1 MVFENLRNGAQGE
14 TRTPTY
20 ISTLA
25 PEASAS
31 TNSAT
36 WATDAQRYR
45 VKQKLSMTNNSE
57 NDPFFDRE
65 AEKYDNPIPSREFI
79 LDILKQNNTPLSR
92 KNIAKLIDVKGED
105 ANEALRRRLRAMER
119 DGQLLRNRKGAYGV
133 VSKMN
138 LVSGRVMGH
147 PEGYG
152 FLIPD
157 EGGDDLFLS
166 EREMRV
172 VLHGDRALARITGT
186 DRKGRKEGAIVEVVK
201 RNNERIVGRL
211 VQDAGIFYL
220 IPNNRRISQDILIPP
235 SYLSHAQVNQIVE
248 AEITEQPNKHRSPLG
263 RIVNV
268 LGDHM
273 APGMEIDIALRAFE
287 LPYEWS
293 PQAEEQANNLGDSIP
308 EEAVNGRL
316 DLRDM
321 PLVTI
326 DGVDARDFDD
336 AVYAEKLESG
346 NWRLWVAIADVSHY
360 VLPNSPLDQDAQER
374 GTSVYFPS
382 QVIPMLPEALSN
394 GLCSLNPEVDRL
406 CMVCEMEIDQ
416 TGKTVSYDFHEAVM
430 HSKSRLTYDK
440 VAAML
445 VDNDTALREQYQHV
459 LPAIETMYDLY
470 NVMLE
475 ARHERGAIDFE
486 MTETQF
492 LFDENRKIKSIEPRE
507 RNDAHRLIEEF
518 MIAANV
524 SAALFLLESEL
535 PVLYRIHETPSEEKL
550 SGLRDFLGELGL
562 FLGGGE
568 EPEPRHYASLLA
580 TASKRPDGHLLQT
593 VMLRSM
599 KQAVYSPDNIG
610 HFGLALEAY
619 AHFTSPI
626 RRYPDLLV
634 HRAIRHVLSQKKD
647 KKWRYSYEDMAQLG
661 EHCSMT
667 SRRADEATRD
677 VSDWLKC
684 EYMRDRVGE
693 VHDGVI
699 SGVTGFGLFV
709 ELSDIYI
716 EGLVHVTSLKNDYY
730 QFDPTGHRLTGERTR
745 KVYRLGDTLK
755 VKVVRVDLDEKKID
769 LELVETK

>member
-1 MVFENLRNGAQGE
+1 
-14 TRTPTY
+14 
-20 ISTLA
+20 
-25 PEASAS
+25 
-31 TNSAT
+31 
-36 WATDAQRYR
+36 
-45 VKQKLSMTNNSE
+45 MTNNKK
-57 NDPFFDRE
+57 NDPNFERE

-79 LDILKQNNTPLSR
+79 LSILKQNNVPLTR
-92 KNIAKLIDVKGED
+92 KSIAKLIGIKGEEET
-105 ANEALRRRLRAMER
+105 EALRRRLRAMER

-157 EGGDDLFLS
+157 EGGEDLFLG
-166 EREMRV
+166 EREMRS
-172 VLHGDRALARITGT
+172 VLHGDRALARITGI
-186 DRKGRKEGAIVEVVK
+186 DRRGRKEGAIVEVTH
-201 RNNERIVGRL
+201 RANTHIVGRL
-211 VQDAGIFYL
+211 IRDAGIYFV

-235 SYLSHAQVNQIVE
+235 EMLIGAKENQIVE
-248 AEITEQPNKHRSPLG
+248 IEITENPNVHRSPLG
-263 RIVNV
+263 RIVEII
-268 LGDHM
+268 GDHM
-273 APGMEIDIALRAFE
+273 APGMEIDIALRDFE
-287 LPYEWS
+287 LPHEWS
-293 PQAEEQANNLGDSIP
+293 DKALQQAQQFGDSIP
-308 EEAVNGRL
+308 ENAVEGRL

-326 DGVDARDFDD
+326 DGEDARDFDD
-336 AVYAEKLESG
+336 AVCAEHLDNG

-360 VLPNSPLDQDAQER
+360 VQPGDPLDLDAGDR

-394 GLCSLNPEVDRL
+394 GLCSLNPEVARL
-406 CMVCEMEIDQ
+406 CMVCEMEINQD
-416 TGKTVSYDFHEAVM
+416 GKTESYRFHEGVM
-430 HSKSRLTYDK
+430 FSKARLTYDK

-445 VDNDTALREQYQHV
+445 VDNDPALREQYQHV
-459 LPAIETMYDLY
+459 LPTLETMYGLFKA
-470 NVMLE
+470 MQK
-475 ARHERGAIDFE
+475 ARDERGAIDFE

-492 LFDENRKIKSIEPRE
+492 LFDENRKIRSIQPRE

-524 SAALFLLESEL
+524 SAAHFLFENEI
-535 PVLYRIHETPSEEKL
+535 PVLYRVHETPSEEKL

-562 FLGGGE
+562 FLGGGDD
-568 EPEPRHYASLLA
+568 PEPRHYASLLE

-610 HFGLALEAY
+610 HFGLALDAY

-634 HRAIRHVLSQKKD
+634 HRAIRHIISGRKVN
-647 KKWRYSYEDMAQLG
+647 KWRYSHEDMVQLG
-661 EHCSMT
+661 DHCSMT

-693 VHDGVI
+693 THQGVI

-730 QFDPTGHRLTGERTR
+730 QFDATGHRLTGERTR
-745 KVYRLGDTLK
+745 KVYRLGDTLT

-769 LELVETK
+769 LELV

>member
-1 MVFENLRNGAQGE
+1 
-14 TRTPTY
+14 
-20 ISTLA
+20 
-25 PEASAS
+25 
-31 TNSAT
+31 
-36 WATDAQRYR
+36 
-45 VKQKLSMTNNSE
+45 MTNNKK
-57 NDPFFDRE
+57 NDPFIERE
-65 AEKYDNPIPSREFI
+65 AEKYENPIPSREFI
-79 LDILKQNNTPLSR
+79 LGILKQNNVPLAR
-92 KNIAKLIDVKGED
+92 KAIAKLLNIKGEEE
-105 ANEALRRRLRAMER
+105 NEALRRRLRAMER

-147 PEGYG
+147 PDGFG

-157 EGGDDLFLS
+157 EGGEDLFLG
-166 EREMRV
+166 EREMLS
-172 VLHGDRALARITGT
+172 VLHGDRALARVSGI
-186 DRKGRKEGAIVEVVK
+186 DRRGRKEGTIVEVTQRGHK
-201 RNNERIVGRL
+201 RVVGRL
-211 VQDAGIFYL
+211 IRDAGIYFL
-220 IPNNRRISQDILIPP
+220 IPNNRRISQDVLIPP
-235 SYLSHAQVNQIVE
+235 EDLLDAKENQIVE
-248 AEITEQPNKHRSPLG
+248 AEITEQPNRHRSPLG
-263 RIVNV
+263 KIVNV

-273 APGMEIDIALRAFE
+273 APGMEIDLALRDFE
-287 LPYEWS
+287 LPFEWS
-293 PQAEEQANNLGDSIP
+293 DKALQQAEQFGEQIP
-308 EEAVNGRL
+308 ADAVEGRL

-326 DGVDARDFDD
+326 DGEDARDFDD
-336 AVYAEKLESG
+336 AVYAEKLDNG

-360 VLPNSPLDQDAQER
+360 VQPGSPLDEEAGER

-394 GLCSLNPEVDRL
+394 GLCSLNPAVERL
-406 CMVCEMEIDQ
+406 CLVCEMEINQD
-416 TGKTVSYDFHEAVM
+416 GKTESQRFHEAVM
-430 HSKSRLTYDK
+430 YSKARLTYDK
-440 VAAML
+440 VAAIL
-445 VDNDTALREQYQHV
+445 VDGDKALREEYKHV
-459 LPAIETMYDLY
+459 LPALETMYELF
-470 NVMLE
+470 NVMLK
-475 ARHERGAIDFE
+475 ARDERGAIDFE

-492 LFDENRKIKSIEPRE
+492 LFDDNRKIKSIQPRE

-524 SAALFLLESEL
+524 SAAHFLLEHKL
-535 PVLYRIHETPSEEKL
+535 PVLYRVHETPSAEKL

-562 FLGGGE
+562 SLGGGDD
-568 EPEPRHYASLLA
+568 PQPRHYASLLE
-580 TASKRPDGHLLQT
+580 TAGKRPDGHLLQT

-599 KQAVYSPDNIG
+599 KQAVYTPDNVG

-634 HRAIRHVLSQKKD
+634 HRAIRHIITGKKAA
-647 KKWRYSYEDMAQLG
+647 KWRYSHEEMVQLG

-693 VHDGVI
+693 THQGII

-745 KVYRLGDTLK
+745 KVYRLGDSLK

-769 LELVETK
+769 LELV

>member
-1 MVFENLRNGAQGE
+1 M
-14 TRTPTY
+14 
-20 ISTLA
+20 
-25 PEASAS
+25 
-31 TNSAT
+31 
-36 WATDAQRYR
+36 TDN
-45 VKQKLSMTNNSE
+45 KK
-57 NDPFFDRE
+57 NDPFSDRE

-79 LDILKQNNTPLSR
+79 LSILKQNNVPLTR
-92 KNIAKLIDVKGED
+92 KNIAKLIGIKGEEQQ
-105 ANEALRRRLRAMER
+105 EALRRRLRAMER

-133 VSKMN
+133 ISKMN
-138 LVSGRVMGH
+138 LISGRVMGH

-157 EGGDDLFLS
+157 EGGEDLFLG
-166 EREMRV
+166 EREMRI
-172 VLHGDRALARITGT
+172 VLHGDRALARVTGV
-186 DRKGRKEGAIVEVVK
+186 DRRGRKEGAIVEVT
-201 RNNERIVGRL
+201 ERANHHIIGRL
-211 VQDAGIFYL
+211 IRDAGIFFL
-220 IPNNRRISQDILIPP
+220 VPNNRRISQDILIPP
-235 SYLSHAQVNQIVE
+235 EDLIGAKDNQIVE
-248 AEITEQPNKHRSPLG
+248 VEITEQPNKHRSPLG
-263 RIVNV
+263 KVVEI
-268 LGDHM
+268 LGDHL
-273 APGMEIDIALRAFE
+273 APGMEIDIALRDFE
-287 LPYEWS
+287 LPHVFPDEAVE
-293 PQAEEQANNLGDSIP
+293 QAENFGVHIP
-308 EEAVNGRL
+308 QDAIEGRL

-326 DGVDARDFDD
+326 DGEDARDFDD
-336 AVYAEKLESG
+336 AVYAEKLDNG

-360 VLPNSPLDQDAQER
+360 VQHGSPLDREAEER

-394 GLCSLNPEVDRL
+394 GLCSLNPEVERL
-406 CMVCEMEIDQ
+406 CMVCEMEINQDGQ
-416 TGKTVSYDFHEAVM
+416 TESYQFHEAVM
-430 HSKSRLTYDK
+430 FSKARLTYNK
-440 VAAML
+440 VAAIL
-445 VDNDTALREQYQHV
+445 VDGDTELRAEYQHV
-459 LPAIETMYDLY
+459 LPALETMYDLF
-470 NVMLE
+470 NTMLK
-475 ARHERGAIDFE
+475 ARDERGAIDFE

-507 RNDAHRLIEEF
+507 RNDAHKLIEEF

-524 SAALFLLESEL
+524 SAAKFLLEHKL
-535 PVLYRIHETPSEEKL
+535 PVLYRVHETPSEEKL
-550 SGLRDFLGELGL
+550 TGLRDFLGELGL
-562 FLGGGE
+562 FLGGGDD
-568 EPEPRHYASLLA
+568 PEPRHYASLLA
-580 TASKRPDGHLLQT
+580 TASKRPDAHLLQT

-634 HRAIRHVLSQKKD
+634 HRAIRHIISNRKTT
-647 KKWRYSYEDMAQLG
+647 KWRYSHEEMVQLG

-693 VHDGVI
+693 THQGVI

-716 EGLVHVTSLKNDYY
+716 EGLVHVTSLSNDYY
-730 QFDPTGHRLTGERTR
+730 QFDATGHRLTGERTR
-745 KVYRLGDTLK
+745 KVYRLGDSIT

-769 LELVETK
+769 LELV

>member
-1 MVFENLRNGAQGE
+1 
-14 TRTPTY
+14 
-20 ISTLA
+20 
-25 PEASAS
+25 
-31 TNSAT
+31 
-36 WATDAQRYR
+36 
-45 VKQKLSMTNNSE
+45 MTNKKK
-57 NDPFFDRE
+57 NDPHWERE

-79 LDILKQNNTPLSR
+79 LELLKQNNTPLSR
-92 KNIAKLIDVKGED
+92 KNIAKLIGIKGEE
-105 ANEALRRRLRAMER
+105 AHEALRRRLRAMER
-119 DGQLLRNRKGAYGV
+119 DGQLLRNRKSDYGI

-138 LVSGRVMGH
+138 LVTGRVMGH
-147 PEGYG
+147 PDGFG

-157 EGGDDLFLS
+157 EGGDDLFLG
-166 EREMRV
+166 ERQMRV
-172 VLHGDRALARITGT
+172 VLHGDRAIARVTGT
-186 DRKGRKEGAIVEVVK
+186 DRRGRKEGSIVEVIQ
-201 RNNERIVGRL
+201 RGNERIVGRL
-211 VQDAGIFYL
+211 VCDAGLYYL
-220 IPNNRRISQDILIPP
+220 IPNNRRISQDILVLPDD
-235 SYLSHAQVNQIVE
+235 LMGAEANQIVE
-248 AEITEQPNKHRSPLG
+248 VEITEHPNRQRSPLG
-263 RIVNV
+263 KIVTV

-287 LPYEWS
+287 LPHQWS
-293 PQAEEQANNLGDSIP
+293 PDAMEQADKFGQTIP
-308 EEAVNGRL
+308 ESAIEGRL
-316 DLRDM
+316 DLREM
-321 PLVTI
+321 PLLTI
-326 DGVDARDFDD
+326 DGEDARDFDD
-336 AVYAEKLESG
+336 AVYAEKLDSG

-360 VLPNSPLDQDAQER
+360 VAPESPLDKDAQER

-394 GLCSLNPEVDRL
+394 GLCSLNPAVDRL
-406 CMVCEMEIDQ
+406 CMVCEMEINAE
-416 TGKTVSYDFHEAVM
+416 GKTESYRFHEAVM
-430 HSKSRLTYDK
+430 HSKARLTYNK
-440 VAAML
+440 VAAIL
-445 VDNDTALREQYQHV
+445 VEGDKELRAEYADV
-459 LPAIETMYDLY
+459 LPALETMYDLY
-470 NVMLE
+470 HTMLN

-492 LFDENRKIKSIEPRE
+492 LFDEQRKISSIEPRE

-524 SAALFLLESEL
+524 SAALFLLEKEL
-535 PVLYRIHETPSEEKL
+535 PVLYRVHETPSAEKL

-562 FLGGGE
+562 FLGGGD

-599 KQAVYSPDNIG
+599 KQAIYSPDNVG

-634 HRAIRHVLSQKKD
+634 HRAIRHAINSKKS
-647 KKWRYSYEDMAQLG
+647 KKWRYSQEEMVQLG

-684 EYMRDRVGE
+684 EFMSDRVGE
-693 VHDGVI
+693 TYTGVI

-716 EGLVHVTSLKNDYY
+716 EGLVHVTSLKSDYY
-730 QFDPTGHRLTGERTR
+730 QFDATGHRLMGERSR
-745 KVYRLGDTLK
+745 KVYRLGDSLT

-769 LELVETK
+769 LEIV

>member
-1 MVFENLRNGAQGE
+1 
-14 TRTPTY
+14 
-20 ISTLA
+20 
-25 PEASAS
+25 
-31 TNSAT
+31 
-36 WATDAQRYR
+36 
-45 VKQKLSMTNNSE
+45 MTNNKK
-57 NDPFFDRE
+57 NDPFQDRE

-79 LDILKQNNTPLSR
+79 LELLKQNNVPLTR
-92 KNIAKLIDVKGED
+92 KSIAKLLGINGEEE
-105 ANEALRRRLRAMER
+105 NEALRRRLRAMER
-119 DGQLLRNRKGAYGV
+119 DGQLLRNRKNAYGMI
-133 VSKMN
+133 SKMN
-138 LVSGRVMGH
+138 MITGRVMGH
-147 PEGYG
+147 PDGFG

-157 EGGDDLFLS
+157 EGGEDLFLS

-172 VLHGDRALARITGT
+172 VLHGDRALARVTGQ
-186 DRKGRKEGAIVEVVK
+186 DRRGRKEGAIVEVVK
-201 RNNERIVGRL
+201 RGNQRIVGRL
-211 VQDAGIFYL
+211 VEDAGIFYL
-220 IPNNRRISQDILIPP
+220 IPNNRRISQDVMISPP
-235 SYLSHAQVNQIVE
+235 DLLNAKANQIVE
-248 AEITEQPNKHRSPLG
+248 IEITEHPNRHRSPLG
-263 RIVNV
+263 KVVNV

-273 APGMEIDIALRAFE
+273 APGMEIDIALRDFE
-287 LPYEWS
+287 LPHVWS
-293 PQAEEQANNLGDSIP
+293 VEAVKQADGYGTAIP
-308 EEAVNGRL
+308 ESAIEGRL

-326 DGVDARDFDD
+326 DGEDARDFDD
-336 AVYAEKLESG
+336 AVYAEKLDSG

-360 VLPNSPLDQDAQER
+360 VEPESPLDVDAQER

-394 GLCSLNPEVDRL
+394 GLCSLNPAVDRL
-406 CMVCEMEIDQ
+406 CMVCEMEID
-416 TGKTVSYDFHEAVM
+416 TDGKTASYRFHEAVM
-430 HSKSRLTYDK
+430 HSKARLTYDK
-440 VAAML
+440 VAAIL
-445 VDNDTALREQYQHV
+445 VDKDKALSDEYSHV
-459 LPAIETMYDLY
+459 LPALETMFELY
-470 NVMLE
+470 QTMLK
-475 ARHERGAIDFE
+475 ARDERGAIDFE

-492 LFDENRKIKSIEPRE
+492 LFDDNRKIKSIEPRE

-524 SAALFLLESEL
+524 SAACFLLENKR
-535 PVLYRIHETPSEEKL
+535 PVLYRVHELPSAEKL

-562 FLGGGE
+562 FLGGGD

-580 TASKRPDGHLLQT
+580 TASKRPDGHLIQT

-599 KQAVYSPDNIG
+599 KQAMYSPDNIG

-634 HRAIRHVLSQKKD
+634 HRAIRHIIAGKSG
-647 KKWRYSYEDMAQLG
+647 KKWRYSHENMVQLG

-693 VHDGVI
+693 THAGVI

-730 QFDPTGHRLTGERTR
+730 QFDATGHRLTGERTR
-745 KVYRLGDTLK
+745 KVYRLGDTLT

-769 LELVETK
+769 LELV

>member
-1 MVFENLRNGAQGE
+1 
-14 TRTPTY
+14 
-20 ISTLA
+20 
-25 PEASAS
+25 
-31 TNSAT
+31 
-36 WATDAQRYR
+36 
-45 VKQKLSMTNNSE
+45 MTNNE
-57 NDPFFDRE
+57 KNDPFIERE

-79 LDILKQNNTPLSR
+79 LTILKQNNVPLTR
-92 KNIAKLIDVKGED
+92 KSIAKLIGIKGEEEI
-105 ANEALRRRLRAMER
+105 EALRRRLRAMER

-138 LVSGRVMGH
+138 LISGRVTGH
-147 PEGYG
+147 PDGFG

-157 EGGDDLFLS
+157 EGGEDLFLG
-166 EREMRV
+166 EREMRI
-172 VLHGDRALARITGT
+172 VLHGDRALARVTGT
-186 DRKGRKEGAIVEVVK
+186 DRRGRKEGAIVEVTQ
-201 RNNERIVGRL
+201 RSNQRIVGKL
-211 VQDAGIFYL
+211 IQDASIYFV

-235 SYLSHAQVNQIVE
+235 SDLLNAEVEQIVE
-248 AEITEQPNKHRSPLG
+248 VEITEQPNRKRSPLG
-263 RIVNV
+263 RVVNV
-268 LGDHM
+268 LGDHL
-273 APGMEIDIALRAFE
+273 APGMEIDIALRDFE
-287 LPYEWS
+287 LPHEWS
-293 PQAEEQANNLGDSIP
+293 DKAMQQAEQFGDTIP
-308 EEAVNGRL
+308 TDAIEGRL

-326 DGVDARDFDD
+326 DGADARDFDD
-336 AVYAEKLESG
+336 AVYAEKLKSG
-346 NWRLWVAIADVSHY
+346 HWKLWVAIADVSHY
-360 VLPNSPLDQDAQER
+360 VHAGSPLDEDAQER

-394 GLCSLNPEVDRL
+394 GLCSLNPAVDRL
-406 CMVCEMEIDQ
+406 CMVCEMEINED
-416 TGKTVSYDFHEAVM
+416 GETVSHQFHEAIM
-430 HSKSRLTYDK
+430 HSKARLTYDK

-445 VDNDTALREQYQHV
+445 VDGDQSLKDEYKHV
-459 LPAIETMYDLY
+459 LPALETMYDLFQT
-470 NVMLE
+470 MLK
-475 ARHERGAIDFE
+475 AREKRGAIDFE

-492 LFDENRKIKSIEPRE
+492 LFDDNRKIQSIEPRE

-524 SAALFLLESEL
+524 SAAKFLLEHKI
-535 PVLYRIHETPSEEKL
+535 PVLYRIHETPSAEKL

-562 FLGGGE
+562 FLGGGD

-599 KQAVYSPDNIG
+599 KQAVYSPENVG
-610 HFGLALEAY
+610 HFGLGLEAY

-634 HRAIRHVLSQKKD
+634 HRAIRHIVSGKTS
-647 KKWRYSYEDMAQLG
+647 KKWRYSEEEMVQLG

-693 VHDGVI
+693 THQGVI

-730 QFDPTGHRLTGERTR
+730 QFDATGHRLTGERTR
-745 KVYRLGDTLK
+745 QVYRLGDSLT
-755 VKVVRVDLDEKKID
+755 VKVVRVDLDDKKID
-769 LELVETK
+769 LELV

>member
-1 MVFENLRNGAQGE
+1 
-14 TRTPTY
+14 
-20 ISTLA
+20 
-25 PEASAS
+25 
-31 TNSAT
+31 
-36 WATDAQRYR
+36 
-45 VKQKLSMTNNSE
+45 MTNNKK

-65 AEKYDNPIPSREFI
+65 SEKYDNPIPSREFI
-79 LDILKQNNTPLSR
+79 LSILKQNNVPLTR
-92 KNIAKLIDVKGED
+92 KSIAKLLNLKGEE

-138 LVSGRVMGH
+138 LISGRVMGH

-157 EGGDDLFLS
+157 EGGEDLFLG
-166 EREMRV
+166 EREMRT

-186 DRKGRKEGAIVEVVK
+186 DRRGRKEGAIVEVTQRSNQRV
-201 RNNERIVGRL
+201 VGRL
-211 VQDAGIFYL
+211 IRDAGIYFL
-220 IPNNRRISQDILIPP
+220 VPNNRRISQDVLIPP
-235 SYLSHAQVNQIVE
+235 EDLMGATDNQIIE
-248 AEITEQPNKHRSPLG
+248 AEITEQPNRHRSPLG
-263 RIVNV
+263 RVVNI

-293 PQAEEQANNLGDSIP
+293 PKSLEQAEQFGETIP
-308 EEAVNGRL
+308 QDAIEGRL
-316 DLRDM
+316 DLREM

-326 DGVDARDFDD
+326 DGEDARDFDD
-336 AVYAEKLESG
+336 AVYAERLDNG

-360 VLPNSPLDQDAQER
+360 VRPGSPLDQDAEER

-382 QVIPMLPEALSN
+382 QVVPMLPEALSN

-406 CMVCEMEIDQ
+406 CMVCEMEINRQ
-416 TGKTVSYDFHEAVM
+416 GETIFHRFHEAVM
-430 HSKSRLTYDK
+430 YSKARLTYDK
-440 VAAML
+440 VAAIL
-445 VDNDTALREQYQHV
+445 VDGDQVLRDQYQHV
-459 LPAIETMYDLY
+459 MPALETMYELY
-470 NVMLE
+470 NVMLG
-475 ARHERGAIDFE
+475 AREQRGAIDFE

-492 LFDENRKIKSIEPRE
+492 LFDENRKIKSIQPRE

-524 SAALFLLESEL
+524 SAAKFLLEHKL
-535 PVLYRIHETPSEEKL
+535 PVLYRIHETPSDEKL
-550 SGLRDFLGELGL
+550 TGLRDFLGELGL
-562 FLGGGE
+562 FLGGGA

-599 KQAVYSPDNIG
+599 KQAVYSPDNVG

-626 RRYPDLLV
+626 RRYPDLMV
-634 HRAIRHVLSQKKD
+634 HRAIRHIITQRKASKWNYSPEEMVL
-647 KKWRYSYEDMAQLG
+647 LG

-684 EYMRDRVGE
+684 EYMQDRVGE
-693 VHDGVI
+693 VHDGII

-730 QFDPTGHRLTGERTR
+730 QFDATGHRLTGERTR
-745 KVYRLGDTLK
+745 NVYRLGDSIK

-769 LELVETK
+769 LELI

>member
-1 MVFENLRNGAQGE
+1 
-14 TRTPTY
+14 
-20 ISTLA
+20 
-25 PEASAS
+25 
-31 TNSAT
+31 
-36 WATDAQRYR
+36 
-45 VKQKLSMTNNSE
+45 MTNNKK
-57 NDPFFDRE
+57 NDPFLERE

-79 LDILKQNNTPLSR
+79 LSILKQNNVPLTR
-92 KNIAKLIDVKGED
+92 KNIAKLIGVKGEEE
-105 ANEALRRRLRAMER
+105 NEALRRRLRAMER

-138 LVSGRVMGH
+138 LITGRVMGH
-147 PEGYG
+147 PDGFG

-157 EGGDDLFLS
+157 EGGEDLFLG
-166 EREMRV
+166 EREMRS
-172 VLHGDRALARITGT
+172 VLHGDKALARVTGV
-186 DRKGRKEGAIVEVVK
+186 DRRGRKEGAIVEVVQRANK
-201 RNNERIVGRL
+201 HIVGRL
-211 VQDAGIFYL
+211 IQDAGIFFL

-235 SYLSHAQVNQIVE
+235 SDLVGAKSNQIVE
-248 AEITEQPNKHRSPLG
+248 VEITEQPNRHRSPLG
-263 RIVNV
+263 RVVTI

-273 APGMEIDIALRAFE
+273 APGMEIDIALRDFE
-287 LPYEWS
+287 LPHIWS
-293 PQAEEQANNLGDSIP
+293 DKALQQAEQFGETIP
-308 EEAVNGRL
+308 EDAIDGRL
-316 DLRDM
+316 DLRNM
-321 PLVTI
+321 PLLTI
-326 DGVDARDFDD
+326 DGEDARDFDD
-336 AVYAEKLESG
+336 AVYAEQLESG

-360 VLPNSPLDQDAQER
+360 VQANSPLDEDAQER

-394 GLCSLNPEVDRL
+394 GLCSLNPAVDRL
-406 CMVCEMEIDQ
+406 CMVCEMEINQDGQ
-416 TGKTVSYDFHEAVM
+416 TESYRFHEAVM
-430 HSKSRLTYDK
+430 HSKARLTYNK
-440 VAAML
+440 VAAII
-445 VDNDTALREQYQHV
+445 VEEDPALREEYQHV
-459 LPAIETMYDLY
+459 LPALETMYSLFK
-470 NVMLE
+470 VMLK
-475 ARHERGAIDFE
+475 ARDERGAIDFE

-524 SAALFLLESEL
+524 SAARFLLEHKL
-535 PVLYRIHETPSEEKL
+535 PTLYRVHETPSEEKL

-562 FLGGGE
+562 FLGGGD
-568 EPEPRHYASLLA
+568 EPQPRHYASLLT

-610 HFGLALEAY
+610 HFGLALDAY

-626 RRYPDLLV
+626 RRYPDLMV
-634 HRAIRHVLSQKKD
+634 HRAIRHIISGRKE
-647 KKWRYSYEDMAQLG
+647 KKWRYSYEEMVQLG

-693 VHDGVI
+693 THQGVI

-730 QFDPTGHRLTGERTR
+730 QFDATGHRLTGERTR
-745 KVYRLGDTLK
+745 KVYRLGDTLT

-769 LELVETK
+769 LELV